1 MMKSRFHL
9 GGGCTVRGVHV
20 GAIDGQNQALEPLVV
35 LSKVVHLQRR
45 NKPSFSIAV
54 VCTAWFQ
61 ISVSASTNTR
71 PEKDD
76 LIPL

>member
-35 LSKVVHLQRR
+35 LSKVVHLQGRR
-45 NKPSFSIAV
+45 KSSFPMAM
-54 VCTAWFQ
+54 VCTARHQ